1 MADDNNKKPDDNK
14 HDDKNKKHDDKKS
27 SKKDKEGR
35 SIAKWFHDKRV
46 EFSTEFKRIVWPG
59 REQLVKETVIVIAVS
74 LLFGAYIMSL
84 DFGFGYLLSE
94 FSHRVASW
102 LI

>member
-1 MADDNNKKPDDNK
+1 VADDNNKKPDD
-14 HDDKNKKHDDKKS
+14 KNKKLDDKKS
-27 SKKDKEGR
+27 SKKEKEGR

-59 REQLVKETVIVIAVS
+59 REQLVKETVIVIVVS
-74 LLFGAYIMSL
+74 LLFGAYIMGL

-94 FSHRVASW
+94 FSTRVASR
-102 LI
+102 LML

>member
-1 MADDNNKKPDDNK
+1 LADDNNKKP
-14 HDDKNKKHDDKKS
+14 DDKNKKHDDKKS
-27 SKKDKEGR
+27 SKKEGR

-59 REQLVKETVIVIAVS
+59 REQLVKETVIVIVVS
-74 LLFGAYIMSL
+74 LLFGAYIMGL

-94 FSHRVASW
+94 FSHRVASS
-102 LI
+102 LF